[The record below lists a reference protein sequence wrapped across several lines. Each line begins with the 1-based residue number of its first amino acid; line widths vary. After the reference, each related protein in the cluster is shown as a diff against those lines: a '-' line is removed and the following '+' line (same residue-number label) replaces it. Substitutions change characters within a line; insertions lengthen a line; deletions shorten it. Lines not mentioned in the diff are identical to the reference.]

1 MKFEVTKPKWD
12 YRGKKKKTKTQADDQ
27 KKTDS
32 QQQPK

>member
-12 YRGKKKKTKTQADDQ
+12 YRGKKKTKMQADDQ